1 MKNKN
6 IKLIIIPLTIVTIIT
21 CIVISMQTY
30 SQYKKISVITNE
42 KISEIIE
49 YIIKEN
55 PAIDTKNIIQIL
67 NSNEYKDGEEELKK
81 YGINIEEV
89 NSIIAVQK
97 QMKTNIILNIILIVS
112 FNALY
117 MAIIFIYLKQR
128 DKKINQ
134 ITQYINEIKNRKYD
148 LDINE
153 NSEDELSNLKNELY
167 KITIMLK
174 EESEISRQDKENIK
188 MSVEDI
194 SHQLKTPLTSIMIML
209 DNLKDNPNMDEDTK
223 QRFIFEIS
231 KQVDWINWLV
241 ISILKLSR
249 LEANVVK
256 FSDNKINVKKF
267 IDEIINNL
275 EIPIEI
281 KNQKIII
288 EGNEDASFIGDYK
301 WQQEAIT
308 NIIKNAIEHNKEN
321 GKITIK
327 YEENGVR
334 IDEIN
339 VISLSK
345 EAHERYISKLGG
357 DYEKYK
363 NGAILID
370 KNINT
375 NNDGKKIQGNI
386 YTWKKGDI
394 ITGKINDTQY
404 NIEILAKTEEIPAG
418 VNILYNPDAFIIV
431 SEDFIN
437 RVGYKTI
444 ALYYDSKDA
453 YKLDEEIKQY
463 KQENNIT
470 DNTIQ
475 TFNMEESAR
484 AENAVVLVISIFLY
498 GFIGVITL
506 IGITNIFN
514 TITTNMNLRKK
525 EFAML
530 KSIGMTKKEFN
541 RMIRLESIFYG
552 LKSLIIGIPIGLL
565 LSYGMYNVFRN
576 SMEME
581 YVLPYKSIVVAVI
594 FVAVVIGIIMKYS
607 MSKINKQNVIETI
620 RNDNI

>member
-42 KISEIIE
+42 KISGIIE

-55 PAIDTKNIIQIL
+55 PAIDTKNIIQVL

-97 QMKTNIILNIILIVS
+97 QMKTNIILNIILIVLFS
-112 FNALY
+112 VLY

-148 LDINE
+148 LNINE

-174 EESEISRQDKENIK
+174 EESEISRQDKEKIK

-223 QRFIFEIS
+223 QKFIFEIS

-249 LEANVVK
+249 LEADVVK
-256 FSDNKINVKKF
+256 FSNNKINVKKF
-267 IDEIINNL
+267 IDEIIGNL

-327 YEENGVR
+327 YEENVLFTKITI
-334 IDEIN
+334 IDEGQGIAKEDLKHIFERFYKAQN
-339 VISLSK
+339 SSDNSVGIGLSL
-345 EAHERYISKLGG
+345 A
-357 DYEKYK
+357 
-363 NGAILID
+363 
-370 KNINT
+370 KNIIEK
-375 NNDGKKIQGNI
+375 NNGMINCKSEIGKG
-386 YTWKKGDI
+386 
-394 ITGKINDTQY
+394 
-404 NIEILAKTEEIPAG
+404 TE
-418 VNILYNPDAFIIV
+418 FIV
-431 SEDFIN
+431 K
-437 RVGYKTI
+437 Y
-444 ALYYDSKDA
+444 
-453 YKLDEEIKQY
+453 
-463 KQENNIT
+463 
-470 DNTIQ
+470 
-475 TFNMEESAR
+475 
-484 AENAVVLVISIFLY
+484 
-498 GFIGVITL
+498 
-506 IGITNIFN
+506 
-514 TITTNMNLRKK
+514 
-525 EFAML
+525 
-530 KSIGMTKKEFN
+530 
-541 RMIRLESIFYG
+541 
-552 LKSLIIGIPIGLL
+552 
-565 LSYGMYNVFRN
+565 
-576 SMEME
+576 
-581 YVLPYKSIVVAVI
+581 
-594 FVAVVIGIIMKYS
+594 MK
-607 MSKINKQNVIETI
+607 
-620 RNDNI
+620 

>member
-6 IKLIIIPLTIVTIIT
+6 IKLIIIPLTILTIVI
-21 CIVISMQTY
+21 CVVISMQTY

-55 PAIDTKNIIQIL
+55 PTIDTKNIIQIL

-97 QMKTNIILNIILIVS
+97 QMKTNIILNIILIVLFS
-112 FNALY
+112 VLY

-148 LDINE
+148 LNINE

-174 EESEISRQDKENIK
+174 EESEISRQDKEKIK

-223 QRFIFEIS
+223 QKFIFEIS

-267 IDEIINNL
+267 IDEIIDNL

-288 EGNEDASFIGDYK
+288 EGNKDVSFIGDYK

-321 GKITIK
+321 GKIIIK
-327 YEENGVR
+327 YEENVLFTKITI
-334 IDEIN
+334 IDEGQGIAKEDLKHIFERFYKAQN
-339 VISLSK
+339 SSDNSVGIGLSL
-345 EAHERYISKLGG
+345 A
-357 DYEKYK
+357 
-363 NGAILID
+363 
-370 KNINT
+370 KNIIEK
-375 NNDGKKIQGNI
+375 NNGMINCKSEIGN
-386 YTWKKGDI
+386 G
-394 ITGKINDTQY
+394 
-404 NIEILAKTEEIPAG
+404 TE
-418 VNILYNPDAFIIV
+418 FIV
-431 SEDFIN
+431 K
-437 RVGYKTI
+437 Y
-444 ALYYDSKDA
+444 
-453 YKLDEEIKQY
+453 
-463 KQENNIT
+463 
-470 DNTIQ
+470 
-475 TFNMEESAR
+475 
-484 AENAVVLVISIFLY
+484 
-498 GFIGVITL
+498 
-506 IGITNIFN
+506 
-514 TITTNMNLRKK
+514 
-525 EFAML
+525 
-530 KSIGMTKKEFN
+530 
-541 RMIRLESIFYG
+541 
-552 LKSLIIGIPIGLL
+552 
-565 LSYGMYNVFRN
+565 
-576 SMEME
+576 
-581 YVLPYKSIVVAVI
+581 
-594 FVAVVIGIIMKYS
+594 MK
-607 MSKINKQNVIETI
+607 
-620 RNDNI
+620 

>member
-6 IKLIIIPLTIVTIIT
+6 IKLIIIPLTILMIFT

-55 PAIDTKNIIQIL
+55 PAIDTKKIIQIL
-67 NSNEYKDGEEELKK
+67 NSNEYKVGEEELKK

-267 IDEIINNL
+267 IDEIIDNL

-288 EGNEDASFIGDYK
+288 EGNEYASFVGDYK

-327 YEENGVR
+327 YEENVLFTKITI
-334 IDEIN
+334 IDEGQGIAKEDLKHIFERFYKAQN
-339 VISLSK
+339 SSDNSVGIGLSL
-345 EAHERYISKLGG
+345 A
-357 DYEKYK
+357 
-363 NGAILID
+363 
-370 KNINT
+370 KNIIEK
-375 NNDGKKIQGNI
+375 NNGMINCKSEIGN
-386 YTWKKGDI
+386 G
-394 ITGKINDTQY
+394 
-404 NIEILAKTEEIPAG
+404 TE
-418 VNILYNPDAFIIV
+418 FIV
-431 SEDFIN
+431 K
-437 RVGYKTI
+437 Y
-444 ALYYDSKDA
+444 
-453 YKLDEEIKQY
+453 
-463 KQENNIT
+463 
-470 DNTIQ
+470 
-475 TFNMEESAR
+475 
-484 AENAVVLVISIFLY
+484 
-498 GFIGVITL
+498 
-506 IGITNIFN
+506 
-514 TITTNMNLRKK
+514 
-525 EFAML
+525 
-530 KSIGMTKKEFN
+530 
-541 RMIRLESIFYG
+541 
-552 LKSLIIGIPIGLL
+552 
-565 LSYGMYNVFRN
+565 
-576 SMEME
+576 
-581 YVLPYKSIVVAVI
+581 
-594 FVAVVIGIIMKYS
+594 MK
-607 MSKINKQNVIETI
+607 
-620 RNDNI
+620 

>member
-6 IKLIIIPLTIVTIIT
+6 IKLIIIPLTIVTIII

-97 QMKTNIILNIILIVS
+97 QMKTNIILNIILIVLFS
-112 FNALY
+112 VLY

-148 LDINE
+148 LNINE

-223 QRFIFEIS
+223 QKFIFEIS

-249 LEANVVK
+249 LEADVVK
-256 FSDNKINVKKF
+256 FSNNKINVKKF
-267 IDEIINNL
+267 IDEIIGNL

-281 KNQKIII
+281 KNQKISI
-288 EGNEDASFIGDYK
+288 EGDEDASFIGDYK

-327 YEENGVR
+327 YEENVLFTKITI
-334 IDEIN
+334 IDEGQGIAKEDLKHIFERFYKAQN
-339 VISLSK
+339 SSDNSVGIGLSL
-345 EAHERYISKLGG
+345 A
-357 DYEKYK
+357 
-363 NGAILID
+363 
-370 KNINT
+370 KNIIEK
-375 NNDGKKIQGNI
+375 NNGMINCKSEIGN
-386 YTWKKGDI
+386 G
-394 ITGKINDTQY
+394 
-404 NIEILAKTEEIPAG
+404 TE
-418 VNILYNPDAFIIV
+418 FIV
-431 SEDFIN
+431 K
-437 RVGYKTI
+437 Y
-444 ALYYDSKDA
+444 
-453 YKLDEEIKQY
+453 
-463 KQENNIT
+463 
-470 DNTIQ
+470 
-475 TFNMEESAR
+475 
-484 AENAVVLVISIFLY
+484 
-498 GFIGVITL
+498 
-506 IGITNIFN
+506 
-514 TITTNMNLRKK
+514 
-525 EFAML
+525 
-530 KSIGMTKKEFN
+530 
-541 RMIRLESIFYG
+541 
-552 LKSLIIGIPIGLL
+552 
-565 LSYGMYNVFRN
+565 
-576 SMEME
+576 
-581 YVLPYKSIVVAVI
+581 
-594 FVAVVIGIIMKYS
+594 MK
-607 MSKINKQNVIETI
+607 
-620 RNDNI
+620 

>member
-6 IKLIIIPLTIVTIIT
+6 IKLIIIPLTILMIFT

-67 NSNEYKDGEEELKK
+67 NSNEYKVGEEELKK
-81 YGINIEEV
+81 YGINIEEI
-89 NSIIAVQK
+89 NSIIAVRK
-97 QMKTNIILNIILIVS
+97 QMKTNIILNIILIVLFS
-112 FNALY
+112 VLY

-148 LDINE
+148 LNINE

-223 QRFIFEIS
+223 QKFIFEIS

-256 FSDNKINVKKF
+256 FSNNKINVKKF
-267 IDEIINNL
+267 IDEIIGNL

-281 KNQKIII
+281 KNQKISI
-288 EGNEDASFIGDYK
+288 EGDEDASFIGDYK

-327 YEENGVR
+327 YEENVLFTKITI
-334 IDEIN
+334 IDEGQGIAKEDLKHIFERFYKAQN
-339 VISLSK
+339 SSDNSVGIGLSL
-345 EAHERYISKLGG
+345 A
-357 DYEKYK
+357 
-363 NGAILID
+363 
-370 KNINT
+370 KNIIEK
-375 NNDGKKIQGNI
+375 NNGMINCKSEIGN
-386 YTWKKGDI
+386 G
-394 ITGKINDTQY
+394 
-404 NIEILAKTEEIPAG
+404 TE
-418 VNILYNPDAFIIV
+418 FIV
-431 SEDFIN
+431 K
-437 RVGYKTI
+437 Y
-444 ALYYDSKDA
+444 
-453 YKLDEEIKQY
+453 
-463 KQENNIT
+463 
-470 DNTIQ
+470 
-475 TFNMEESAR
+475 
-484 AENAVVLVISIFLY
+484 
-498 GFIGVITL
+498 
-506 IGITNIFN
+506 
-514 TITTNMNLRKK
+514 
-525 EFAML
+525 
-530 KSIGMTKKEFN
+530 
-541 RMIRLESIFYG
+541 
-552 LKSLIIGIPIGLL
+552 
-565 LSYGMYNVFRN
+565 
-576 SMEME
+576 
-581 YVLPYKSIVVAVI
+581 
-594 FVAVVIGIIMKYS
+594 MK
-607 MSKINKQNVIETI
+607 
-620 RNDNI
+620 

>member
-97 QMKTNIILNIILIVS
+97 QMKTNIILNIILIVLFS
-112 FNALY
+112 VLY

-148 LDINE
+148 LNINE

-174 EESEISRQDKENIK
+174 EESEISRQDKEKIK

-249 LEANVVK
+249 LEADVVK
-256 FSDNKINVKKF
+256 FPNNKINVKKF
-267 IDEIINNL
+267 IDEIIGNL

-281 KNQKIII
+281 KNQKISI
-288 EGNEDASFIGDYK
+288 EGDEDASFIGDYK

-327 YEENGVR
+327 YEENVLFTKITI
-334 IDEIN
+334 IDEGQGIAKEDLKHIFERFYKAQN
-339 VISLSK
+339 SSDNSVGIGLSL
-345 EAHERYISKLGG
+345 A
-357 DYEKYK
+357 
-363 NGAILID
+363 
-370 KNINT
+370 KNIIEK
-375 NNDGKKIQGNI
+375 NNGMINCKSEIGN
-386 YTWKKGDI
+386 G
-394 ITGKINDTQY
+394 
-404 NIEILAKTEEIPAG
+404 TE
-418 VNILYNPDAFIIV
+418 FIV
-431 SEDFIN
+431 K
-437 RVGYKTI
+437 Y
-444 ALYYDSKDA
+444 
-453 YKLDEEIKQY
+453 
-463 KQENNIT
+463 
-470 DNTIQ
+470 
-475 TFNMEESAR
+475 
-484 AENAVVLVISIFLY
+484 
-498 GFIGVITL
+498 
-506 IGITNIFN
+506 
-514 TITTNMNLRKK
+514 
-525 EFAML
+525 
-530 KSIGMTKKEFN
+530 
-541 RMIRLESIFYG
+541 
-552 LKSLIIGIPIGLL
+552 
-565 LSYGMYNVFRN
+565 
-576 SMEME
+576 
-581 YVLPYKSIVVAVI
+581 
-594 FVAVVIGIIMKYS
+594 MK
-607 MSKINKQNVIETI
+607 
-620 RNDNI
+620 

>member
-6 IKLIIIPLTIVTIIT
+6 IKLIIIPLTIVTIIA

-42 KISEIIE
+42 KISGIIE

-97 QMKTNIILNIILIVS
+97 QMKTNIILNIILIVLFS
-112 FNALY
+112 VLY

-148 LDINE
+148 LNINE

-223 QRFIFEIS
+223 QKFIFEIS

-249 LEANVVK
+249 LEADVVK
-256 FSDNKINVKKF
+256 FSNNKINVKKF
-267 IDEIINNL
+267 IDEIIGNL

-281 KNQKIII
+281 KNQKISI
-288 EGNEDASFIGDYK
+288 EGDEDASFIGDYK

-321 GKITIK
+321 VKITIK
-327 YEENGVR
+327 YEENVLFTKITI
-334 IDEIN
+334 IDEGQGIAKEDLKHIFERFYKAQN
-339 VISLSK
+339 SSDNSVGIGLSL
-345 EAHERYISKLGG
+345 A
-357 DYEKYK
+357 
-363 NGAILID
+363 
-370 KNINT
+370 KNIIEK
-375 NNDGKKIQGNI
+375 NNGMINCKSEIGN
-386 YTWKKGDI
+386 G
-394 ITGKINDTQY
+394 
-404 NIEILAKTEEIPAG
+404 TE
-418 VNILYNPDAFIIV
+418 FIV
-431 SEDFIN
+431 K
-437 RVGYKTI
+437 Y
-444 ALYYDSKDA
+444 
-453 YKLDEEIKQY
+453 
-463 KQENNIT
+463 
-470 DNTIQ
+470 
-475 TFNMEESAR
+475 
-484 AENAVVLVISIFLY
+484 
-498 GFIGVITL
+498 
-506 IGITNIFN
+506 
-514 TITTNMNLRKK
+514 
-525 EFAML
+525 
-530 KSIGMTKKEFN
+530 
-541 RMIRLESIFYG
+541 
-552 LKSLIIGIPIGLL
+552 
-565 LSYGMYNVFRN
+565 
-576 SMEME
+576 
-581 YVLPYKSIVVAVI
+581 
-594 FVAVVIGIIMKYS
+594 MK
-607 MSKINKQNVIETI
+607 
-620 RNDNI
+620 

>member
-6 IKLIIIPLTIVTIIT
+6 IKLIIIPLTILMIFT

-55 PAIDTKNIIQIL
+55 PAIDTKKIIQIL
-67 NSNEYKDGEEELKK
+67 NSNEYKVGEGELKK

-97 QMKTNIILNIILIVS
+97 QMKNNIILNIILIVL

-128 DKKINQ
+128 DKKITQ
-134 ITQYINEIKNRKYD
+134 ITQYINEIKNKKYD

-194 SHQLKTPLTSIMIML
+194 SHQLKTPLTSIVIML

-256 FSDNKINVKKF
+256 FSANKINVKKF
-267 IDEIINNL
+267 IDEIIDNL

-327 YEENGVR
+327 YEENVLFTKITI
-334 IDEIN
+334 IDEGQGIAKEDLKHIFERFYKAQN
-339 VISLSK
+339 SSDNSVGIGLSL
-345 EAHERYISKLGG
+345 A
-357 DYEKYK
+357 
-363 NGAILID
+363 
-370 KNINT
+370 KNIIEK
-375 NNDGKKIQGNI
+375 NNGMINCKSEIGN
-386 YTWKKGDI
+386 G
-394 ITGKINDTQY
+394 
-404 NIEILAKTEEIPAG
+404 TE
-418 VNILYNPDAFIIV
+418 FIV
-431 SEDFIN
+431 K
-437 RVGYKTI
+437 Y
-444 ALYYDSKDA
+444 
-453 YKLDEEIKQY
+453 
-463 KQENNIT
+463 
-470 DNTIQ
+470 
-475 TFNMEESAR
+475 
-484 AENAVVLVISIFLY
+484 
-498 GFIGVITL
+498 
-506 IGITNIFN
+506 
-514 TITTNMNLRKK
+514 
-525 EFAML
+525 
-530 KSIGMTKKEFN
+530 
-541 RMIRLESIFYG
+541 
-552 LKSLIIGIPIGLL
+552 
-565 LSYGMYNVFRN
+565 
-576 SMEME
+576 
-581 YVLPYKSIVVAVI
+581 
-594 FVAVVIGIIMKYS
+594 MK
-607 MSKINKQNVIETI
+607 
-620 RNDNI
+620 